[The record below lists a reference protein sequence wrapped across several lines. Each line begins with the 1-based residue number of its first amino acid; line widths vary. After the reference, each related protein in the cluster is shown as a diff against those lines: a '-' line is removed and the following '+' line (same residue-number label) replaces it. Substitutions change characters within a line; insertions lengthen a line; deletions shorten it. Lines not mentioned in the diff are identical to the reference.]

1 MYRTNQVRNHTGKN
15 QRDGDNTSMNH
26 SIDAIT
32 RINDPNADVRSNA
45 ASFKTGFAHGFGK
58 ASTRGRATH
67 LGDGMDVETLKKQND
82 ILINGIRSLPDGPED
97 YYVTGQEKAS
107 NEDSYLVPTKD

>member
-1 MYRTNQVRNHTGKN
+1 MRNHTGKGKKN
-15 QRDGDNTSMNH
+15 DDNTSMNH

-32 RINDPNADVRSNA
+32 RINDPTDIRSNA
-45 ASFKTGFAHGFGK
+45 ASFKTGFGHGFGK

-67 LGDGMDVETLKKQND
+67 LGDGTDVETLKKQND

-97 YYVTGQEKAS
+97 YYVTG
-107 NEDSYLVPTKD
+107 